1 MPRVLR
7 RLMLVVL
14 LAVLLASLLAA
25 PAGPAWA
32 GTTWQLTILHTNDL
46 HGMMVTHEYQ
56 GEFSPFADEARR
68 LGGLAR
74 RATAIEQLRR
84 GIESPV
90 VVMDTGDVFT
100 RGPWHERWFGEPEIE
115 AMNLMGYDMLCVGN
129 NELKAIWD
137 DPASKGMMLLL
148 MRRSRFPWLAAN
160 LTWGGSPSA
169 EMEGVGP
176 VEGIHPFV
184 VRMLG
189 GVRVGFLGLTTPAA
203 AEYPHLTGWVVGDP
217 IEAAERWV
225 PLARKECDVLFA
237 VTHLGRAGDERL
249 AAEVA
254 GIDAIVGGHS
264 HTFISRPVMVKNP
277 LGREVPIAQAGEL
290 GVVVGRLDL
299 TFEHGEGWR
308 LTEARGELIP
318 IDESFPEDP
327 AVKALL
333 EPYLAPE
340 RAEALPAVVPVPA
353 G

>member
-7 RLMLVVL
+7 RLMLAVL
-14 LAVLLASLLAA
+14 LAVLIAA
-25 PAGPAWA
+25 LAGPGWA
-32 GTTWQLTILHTNDL
+32 GKTWQLTILHTNDL

-56 GEFSPFADEARR
+56 SEFSPFGDEARR

-74 RATAIEQLRR
+74 RASAIEQLRR
-84 GIESPV
+84 EIEHPV
-90 VVMDTGDVFT
+90 VVMDTGDFFT
-100 RGPWHERWFGEPEIE
+100 RGPWHERWSGEPEIE

-137 DPASKGMMLLL
+137 DPASKGMMLSL

-160 LTWGGSPSA
+160 LSWGGSPSA
-169 EMEGVGP
+169 EVEGVGP

-189 GVRVGFLGLTTPAA
+189 GVRVGFLGLTSPAS

-217 IEAAERWV
+217 IEAARRWV
-225 PLARKECDVLFA
+225 PPAREECDVLIA
-237 VTHLGRAGDERL
+237 VTHLGRGGDEQL

-264 HTFISRPVMVKNP
+264 HTFLLEPVMVKNP

-290 GVVVGRLDL
+290 GVVLGRLDL

-308 LTEARGELIP
+308 LTEAKAELIP
-318 IDESFPEDP
+318 IDESLPEDP

-333 EPYLAPE
+333 GPYLAPE
-340 RAEALPAVVPVPA
+340 RAEALPATAVPVPA